1 MPKRY
6 GTLLHRVPSF
16 CAVLLLAL
24 ASPSA
29 AQTPE
34 DKGRAVFEEMDRRD
48 TGFGDSAATMTM
60 ILANRQGGESRRKLA
75 IETLEGRGEAEG
87 DKVLMVFDFPP
98 DVRGTALLTYT
109 RIREPDDQWLFMP
122 AVKRVKRIS
131 SSNKAGPFLGSEF
144 AYEDFLSQEV
154 AKFKYRW
161 LRDEACG
168 DLTCFVVERTPV
180 YEGSGYLRQIVWLDQ
195 GEFRP
200 MRIDYFDRRDERT
213 KTLTAEDYRQHQGRF
228 WRASRLTMENHQTGK
243 STVLEFD
250 GYRFGTGLTEDR
262 FSPERLSHL
271 W

>member
-1 MPKRY
+1 M
-6 GTLLHRVPSF
+6 HRLPSLG
-16 CAVLLLAL
+16 AALLLAV
-24 ASPSA
+24 AGGTA
-29 AQTPE
+29 IAQTPE
-34 DKGRAVFEEMDRRD
+34 EKGRAIFEEMDRRD

-87 DKVLMVFDFPP
+87 DKVLMVFDYPP

-109 RIREPDDQWLFMP
+109 KILEPDDQWLFMP

-154 AKFKYRW
+154 EKFKYRW

-168 DLTCFVVERTPV
+168 ELTCFVVERIPL
-180 YEGSGYLRQIVWLDQ
+180 YEGSGYMRQIVWLDQ
-195 GEFRP
+195 SEYRAI
-200 MRIDYFDRRDERT
+200 RIDYYDRRDEKT
-213 KTLTAEDYRQHQGRF
+213 KTLTADDYRQHLDRF
-228 WRASRLTMENHQTGK
+228 WRAARLTMENHQTGK

-250 GYRFGTGLTEDR
+250 GYRFRVGLTEDR
-262 FSPERLSHL
+262 LSPERLGHL